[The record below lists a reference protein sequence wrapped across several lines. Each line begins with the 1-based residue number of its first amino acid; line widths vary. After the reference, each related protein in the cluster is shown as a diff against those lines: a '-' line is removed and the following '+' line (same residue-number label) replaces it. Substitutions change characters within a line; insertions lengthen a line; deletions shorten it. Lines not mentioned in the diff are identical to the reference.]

1 MVLAFMFLLLDHR
14 RNKTINVM
22 NVATDATSMIDMMVL
37 LNRIGDKRNLILK
50 RGKMGTLYRI
60 FISARRDP

>member
-22 NVATDATSMIDMMVL
+22 NMATDATSMIDMMVL
-37 LNRIGDKRNLILK
+37 LNRIEDKRNLILK